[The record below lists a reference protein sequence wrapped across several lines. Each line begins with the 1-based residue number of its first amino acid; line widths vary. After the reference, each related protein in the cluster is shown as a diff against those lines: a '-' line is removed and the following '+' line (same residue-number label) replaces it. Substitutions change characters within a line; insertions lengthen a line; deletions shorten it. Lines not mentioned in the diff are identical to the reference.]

1 MAWQWPS
8 GQVSD
13 SRQNSIRPKYRLGL
27 WSPSCWC
34 GLLTVPEEFHE
45 QLVGL
50 KSTEMC
56 MLTDA
61 EFKIG
66 NHTDTRTGKNNASVV
81 LGSREG
87 AAAVGCEW
95 ISHIWRQRR
104 FKDTVAW
111 ESRDVGVLGVH
122 RLWNRESGEAYVWST
137 SSCLDTCLWLLCL
150 YEWLENA
157 MCWLMMSPNK
167 CASQQPQEDDREEEI
182 EEPPDLSPLHAREG
196 LFRDTGMEIIWSLS
210 SSSSISMDA
219 SLGPS
224 GYSILFCLRS
234 YGSSC
239 LQTSETI
246 SANLYVCACICIY
259 VCGCIWRPTVSIGYW
274 SSGTMS

>member
-1 MAWQWPS
+1 MARQWPS

-13 SRQNSIRPKYRLGL
+13 CRQNSIRPKYRLGL
-27 WSPSCWC
+27 CSPSCWC
-34 GLLTVPEEFHE
+34 GLLTGPEEFHG

-50 KSTEMC
+50 KSTAVC

-66 NHTDTRTGKNNASVV
+66 KHTDTRPGKNNASVV
-81 LGSREG
+81 LGSGEG

-95 ISHIWRQRR
+95 WTNHVWRQRR

-111 ESRDVGVLGVH
+111 ENRNVGVLGAR
-122 RLWNRESGEAYVWST
+122 RLWNRESGEAYIWAT

-150 YEWLENA
+150 YEWFENA

-167 CASQQPQEDDREEEI
+167 CASQQPQEYGREEGL
-182 EEPPDLSPLHAREG
+182 EEPPDLSPLTAREE
-196 LFRDTGMEIIWSLS
+196 LPRDTGMEIIWSLS
-210 SSSSISMDA
+210 SSSSISVDA

-224 GYSILFCLRS
+224 GYSVLFCLRS
-234 YGSSC
+234 YGSS
-239 LQTSETI
+239 S
-246 SANLYVCACICIY
+246 
-259 VCGCIWRPTVSIGYW
+259 
-274 SSGTMS
+274 